1 MEQIVILKLIVV
13 ADDKKGEKNPFV
25 LAPVDS
31 LTVSVASLDQAI
43 DSRPQEFGSIVEDN
57 GRFKIEKYVAMTT
70 QEVLDAFHSVQA
82 VQMGRGD
89 AVLKK
94 WRNEI
99 VKSSVKPSWGGVR
112 PGSGRKKIKE
122 KKVATSIRLSAE
134 VLQNI
139 KKEAK
144 MGNESLTAAI
154 ERRLS
159 DGTTAQRK
167 STRGYRLGIV
177 YGTVV
182 EYLKDVVGDQAPIN
196 FDALY
201 DDCCG
206 PMPSKLALA
215 LKQLAGRD
223 TEDGRIAKA
232 IGILGPDDLDGGPL
246 LIEDQADFAL
256 GVYHRLPG
264 EDNY

>member
-1 MEQIVILKLIVV
+1 MKNYKELEEQIVILKLIVV

-31 LTVSVASLDQAI
+31 LTVSAASLDQAI

-112 PGSGRKKIKE
+112 PGSGRKKIKK
-122 KKVATSIRLSAE
+122 KKVATSIRISAD

-139 KKEAK
+139 KEEAK
-144 MGNESLTAAI
+144 MGNESVSATI

-159 DGTTAQRK
+159 DGTSKERI
-167 STRGYRLGIV
+167 STRGYRIGLLMGHV
-177 YGTVV
+177 C
-182 EYLKDVVGDQAPIN
+182 EFLHEKDQPEFPG
-196 FDALY
+196 LY
-201 DDCCG
+201 DDISG
-206 PMPSKLALA
+206 PHPEKMAIL
-215 LKQLAGRD
+215 LKKLAGRD
-223 TEDGRIAKA
+223 TEDKKIQK
-232 IGILGPDDLDGGPL
+232 IIDLMDPDDLSSGPL
-246 LIEDQADFAL
+246 SITDQADFAI
-256 GVYHRLPG
+256 GFYHRIA
-264 EDNY
+264 E